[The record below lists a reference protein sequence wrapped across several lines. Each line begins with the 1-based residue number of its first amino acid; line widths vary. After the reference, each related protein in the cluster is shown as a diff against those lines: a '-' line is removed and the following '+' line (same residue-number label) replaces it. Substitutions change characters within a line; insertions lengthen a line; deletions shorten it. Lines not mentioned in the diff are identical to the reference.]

1 MTASN
6 MAFTFMKL
14 EKENSKFEIIGIL
27 IFNPFALFSEV
38 AVEKKQPSLELPERS
53 LTVLI
58 RLSHPT
64 SHD

>member
-38 AVEKKQPSLELPERS
+38 AAGF
-53 LTVLI
+53 
-58 RLSHPT
+58 RLSNHKQT
-64 SHD
+64 